1 MTSEP
6 NEIGCP
12 ECDLLVTH
20 HELSPGERA
29 ACPRCG
35 FVLTVCYADPEIR
48 ALSFAIAAI
57 VFLAVA
63 LSYPF
68 LTINS
73 SGIESAVTLLQVVWY
88 LADYGANTVAVLVFF
103 IIVLIPAIMLTAIIL
118 LSSMLLKTWFPDWML
133 LVTRWLFNFNTW
145 AMVEVFSI
153 AVIVSLVKIA
163 SMAKVDIGW
172 SFWAYLAF
180 TIMFMLANTSLDR
193 LTIWSTV
200 DRLRSKV

>member
-1 MTSEP
+1 M
-6 NEIGCP
+6 
-12 ECDLLVTH
+12 H
-20 HELSPGERA
+20 
-29 ACPRCG
+29 
-35 FVLTVCYADPEIR
+35 
-48 ALSFAIAAI
+48 
-57 VFLAVA
+57 
-63 LSYPF
+63 PF

-180 TIMFMLANTSLDR
+180 TSMFLLANTSLDR
-193 LTIWSTV
+193 LSIWSTV
-200 DRLRSKV
+200 DRLRSTV